1 MPGSHRLLLTI
12 LILGLVARLIYVI
25 WYPQQPV
32 AGDAEGYDKTAVAL
46 ASTGQY
52 PAFGRAPVYPT
63 FLASVYWAF
72 GHSYPHVRVV
82 QAVLVSL
89 TALFGFLLGRALF
102 GHREGLIAGGIVSLY
117 PGFFAYSG
125 LLLTETL
132 FALLVTAFT
141 WCVVQMW
148 RGKGLR
154 WAVASGVT
162 LGLAILCRGEII
174 GVAAPAAALLAWKRR
189 SLSGVRGAT
198 LFLLVTVLT
207 VAPWT
212 VRQYANRDEGVV
224 FTGGI
229 GATLWLST
237 YPGEWLE
244 WYPEREPLRSLID
257 CQCSGEELDR
267 LLIRESIRNVMDSP
281 GQYAWMSA
289 KRFGRFWIGSHSN
302 AVRGLEWSFQA
313 AIARGETPVFALKTL
328 MLILNAGLLVVAAV
342 GLYIA
347 RASWDGWLP
356 VLLVIGYINLVHVGL
371 FSTSRYQIPIMPLVA
386 VFAACTGNRFVVAL
400 RARKV
405 V

>member
-1 MPGSHRLLLTI
+1 MSVLPRSLLAI
-12 LILGLVARLIYVI
+12 LILGLVARLMYVV

-32 AGDAEGYDKTAVAL
+32 AHDAEGYDTTAVAL
-46 ASTGQY
+46 VNTGHY

-63 FLASVYWAF
+63 FLAGVFWVF

-89 TALFGFLLGRALF
+89 TALFGFLLGRDLF
-102 GHREGLIAGGIVSLY
+102 GHREGLIAGGIASVY
-117 PGFFAYSG
+117 PGFFAYAG

-148 RGKGLR
+148 RGGGPR

-162 LGLAILCRGEII
+162 LGLATLCRGEII
-174 GVAAPAAALLAWKRR
+174 GVAVPAAALLAWKGR
-189 SLSGVRGAT
+189 SPFAVRGAI
-198 LFLLVTVLT
+198 LFLLATALT
-207 VAPWT
+207 ITPWT

-257 CQCSGEELDR
+257 CQCSGEELDQ
-267 LLIRESIRNVMDSP
+267 LLIDEAIRNVMDSP
-281 GQYAWMSA
+281 AQYAWMSV

-302 AVRGLEWSFQA
+302 VMSGLESSFQA
-313 AIARGETPVFALKTL
+313 AIARGDTAVLAAKGLL
-328 MLILNAGLLVVAAV
+328 LILNVGLLVVAAI
-342 GLYIA
+342 GLYIK
-347 RASWDGWLP
+347 RASWNVWLP
-356 VLLVIGYINLVHVGL
+356 LLLVIGYVNLVHVGL

-386 VFAACTGNRFVVAL
+386 VFAACASDRFVVRL
-400 RARKV
+400 RAEKMI
-405 V
+405 